1 MRQHPLPADDLEYVF
16 QRTRSHWE
24 ELRGKRIFVTGGTG
38 FFGCW
43 LMETFGYINEA
54 LQLNAKMVVLSRAPD
69 IFGQKA
75 PHLAEHPSLSF
86 WKGDVRDFAF
96 PEGEFSHV
104 IHAGT
109 TSSYPIPRLEMLD
122 TIIQGTRRTLDFA
135 VACGAKKYLL
145 TSSGAVY
152 GKQPPQVSHVSEEY
166 SGAPD
171 TQDPDSAYGEGKRV
185 AELLCSI
192 YAKEYGLE
200 AKIARCFAFVGPLL
214 PLDAH
219 FAIGNFIRDAVK
231 KTAIRVK
238 GDGSPVRS
246 YLYAADL
253 TVWLWTLLFK
263 GRSGS
268 AYNVGSDKEVSLSC
282 LARTVA
288 EVLCPN
294 AEVTYGIDVGSRH
307 ATAPANRYVP
317 SINCAKTALQLDAWI
332 SLEEGLTRTGKWVRH
347 DSSGQSYDQ

>member
-1 MRQHPLPADDLEYVF
+1 
-16 QRTRSHWE
+16 
-24 ELRGKRIFVTGGTG
+24 
-38 FFGCW
+38 
-43 LMETFGYINEA
+43 METFGRANEA

-69 IFGQKA
+69 VFLQKA
-75 PHLAEHPSLSF
+75 HHLAKNPAVSF

-109 TSSYPIPRLEMLD
+109 TSSHPVPPLEMLD

-135 VACGAKKYLL
+135 VACGAKKFLL

-152 GKQPPQVSHVSEEY
+152 GKQPAQLSHVPEEY
-166 SGAPD
+166 CGGPD
-171 TQDPDSAYGEGKRV
+171 TQNPDSAYGEGKRV

-192 YAKEYGLE
+192 YTKEHGLE

-214 PLDAH
+214 PVDAH
-219 FAIGNFIRDAVK
+219 FAVGNFIRDAVE
-231 KTAIRVK
+231 KTAICVK

-263 GRSGS
+263 GSPGC
-268 AYNVGSDKEVSLSC
+268 AYNVGSDKEVSLSS
-282 LARTVA
+282 LARTVT
-288 EVLCPN
+288 EVLCPKS
-294 AEVTYGIDVGSRH
+294 EIIYGVQPASGNPSSS
-307 ATAPANRYVP
+307 ANRYVP
-317 SINCAKTALQLDAWI
+317 STNCAKTAHQLDAWI
-332 SLEEGLTRTGKWVRH
+332 SLEEGLTRTGKWMGHAPAV
-347 DSSGQSYDQ
+347 

>member
-1 MRQHPLPADDLEYVF
+1 MRQPPLPYDDLEHVLEH
-16 QRTRSHWE
+16 TRYFWE

-43 LMETFGYINEA
+43 LMETFVHANDA
-54 LQLNAKMVVLSRAPD
+54 LQLNARMVVLTRNPD
-69 IFGQKA
+69 VFARKA
-75 PHLAEHPSLSF
+75 THLAGHPSVSF

-96 PEGEFSHV
+96 PEGGFSHV

-109 TSSYPIPRLEMLD
+109 TSSYPIPPLEMLD

-135 VACGAKKYLL
+135 VACGAKKFLL

-152 GKQPPQVSHVSEEY
+152 GKQPPHVSHVAEEY
-166 SGAPD
+166 NGSPD
-171 TQDPDSAYGEGKRV
+171 TENPDSAYGEGKRV

-192 YAKEYGLE
+192 YAKEHGIE
-200 AKIARCFAFVGPLL
+200 TKVARCFAFVGPLL

-231 KTAIRVK
+231 KTAIGVN

-253 TVWLWTLLFK
+253 AAWLWTLLFK
-263 GRSGS
+263 GSSGR
-268 AYNVGSDKEVSLSC
+268 AYNVGSNKELSLSL
-282 LARTVA
+282 LAQTVA
-288 EVLCPN
+288 EVLCPE
-294 AEVTYGIDVGSRH
+294 AEVAYGARPDSNC
-307 ATAPANRYVP
+307 APAAPNRYVP
-317 SINCAKTALQLDAWI
+317 DTGRAKTLLGVDAWI
-332 SLEEGLTRTGKWVRH
+332 SLEDGLTRTRKWMSH
-347 DSSGQSYDQ
+347 A